1 MAATATALASM
12 PTTTADLSGTNCTSY
27 TNYYDMFLGTTP
39 QPDVLV
45 NLCSDPAAAQ
55 QAIMLSSM
63 AGTTGPASYQ
73 GMTGDDVGGGY
84 STRNNAPLYVPDP
97 IDAQIQT
104 ASAML
109 PSNILDAAVSQS
121 TFGFGTFNTFKADK
135 PPQGVDAG
143 LRPTI
148 PIPIAN
154 TDFTNAGFIPTTGPF
169 NQTSFNRFAIGYD
182 PRYSAPV
189 YAEAASTYK
198 YPTVPMDSP
207 PDFGASG
214 GAPTASTLLSY

>member
-1 MAATATALASM
+1 MAATATGLASI
-12 PTTTADLSGTNCTSY
+12 PTSTADLSGTNCTSY

-63 AGTTGPASYQ
+63 AGTTGSASYQ

-104 ASAML
+104 ATAML
-109 PSNILDAAVSQS
+109 PSNILDAAVSMS
-121 TFGFGTFNTFKADK
+121 TFGMGSFNTFKADK

-148 PIPIAN
+148 PIPIA
-154 TDFTNAGFIPTTGPF
+154 TSDFTNAGYIPTVGPY
-169 NQTSFNRFAIGYD
+169 NQTSFNKFSIGYD
-182 PRYSAPV
+182 PRYSAPT
-189 YAEAASTYK
+189 YAQASGTYK
-198 YPTVPMDSP
+198 YPTVPMDTP

>member
-1 MAATATALASM
+1 MAATATGLASF
-12 PTTTADLSGTNCTSY
+12 PTSTADLSGTNCTSY

-45 NLCSDPAAAQ
+45 NLCSDPAASQ

-73 GMTGDDVGGGY
+73 GMTADDVGGGF

-97 IDAQIQT
+97 IGAQMEQ
-104 ASAML
+104 AAANL
-109 PSNILDAAVSQS
+109 PSNILDAAVSMS
-121 TFGFGTFNTFKADK
+121 TFGYGTFNTFKADK
-135 PPQGVDAG
+135 PAQGVDAA

-154 TDFTNAGFIPTTGPF
+154 SDFTNAGLIPTVGPF
-169 NQTSFNRFAIGYD
+169 NQTSFSKFSIGYD
-182 PRYSAPV
+182 PRYSAPS
-189 YAEAASTYK
+189 YESAASTYK
-198 YPTVPMDSP
+198 YPTVPLDTP
-207 PDFGASG
+207 PDMGHSG
-214 GAPTASTLLSY
+214 GPPTAASLMAY